1 MYFSFRR
8 ILLMVLVHHFVLLA
22 PVNALYNFSLFRVD
36 DKVSFII
43 LGVAKKMVVI
53 DLYLS
58 ILVAELKSQLYV
70 LAEGL

>member
-1 MYFSFRR
+1 MRSECSVFAEYAFW
-8 ILLMVLVHHFVLLA
+8 
-22 PVNALYNFSLFRVD
+22 VD

-43 LGVAKKMVVI
+43 LGVTKKMVVI
-53 DLYLS
+53 YLYLT